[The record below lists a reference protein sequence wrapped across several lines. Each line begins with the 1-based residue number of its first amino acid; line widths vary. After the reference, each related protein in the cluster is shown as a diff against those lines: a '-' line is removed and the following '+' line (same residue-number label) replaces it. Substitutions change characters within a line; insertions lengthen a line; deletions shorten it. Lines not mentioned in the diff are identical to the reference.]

1 MFPVKT
7 GIPESPPMKRAAM
20 IESIRK
26 DIETVYGILKRRFR
40 YLKSVPEVKK
50 HESLEAAFVTCCILH
65 NLLLEHDG
73 FLSEDLTNFQ
83 NGVKNYLEY
92 TFAGSDLDTDNDF
105 FTTRG
110 VDDTPDF
117 AMDELERHQCTNTK
131 RNLEKGW
138 GTLWKALIA
147 HHNYNLHRN

>member
-1 MFPVKT
+1 
-7 GIPESPPMKRAAM
+7 M

-26 DIETVYGILKRRFR
+26 DIQTVFGILKRQFSD
-40 YLKSVPEVKK
+40 LKSFPEGKK

-83 NGVKNYLEY
+83 NGVRDCLEY

-105 FTTRG
+105 F
-110 VDDTPDF
+110 
-117 AMDELERHQCTNTK
+117 
-131 RNLEKGW
+131 
-138 GTLWKALIA
+138 
-147 HHNYNLHRN
+147 HNSGC